1 MTKAEV
7 LEGFAFPNP
16 GEADMLQRWLDDATL
31 GTSIRKALVIVGP
44 MCSGKTTL
52 LYRIAEY
59 KGEAPCLY
67 DGRSGIV
74 PAKLS
79 HGDTLRRY
87 RELELCKVI
96 LVNDLL
102 VQSHE
107 SMIEVLLFA
116 SGFKKRIRSKEGKV
130 LEFNIAA
137 PCAVA
142 VSADCTERAER
153 WASVSLSVFDDERMP
168 FLWIHPT
175 IAGAHHGR
183 IKEDGKG
190 AEEAPRKKRKYTRHV
205 KPAEEPGVKVTRRKM
220 ADGTTI
226 ENRGNCQGG
235 GAV

>member
-1 MTKAEV
+1 MTKDEV
-7 LEGFAFPNP
+7 LDGFSFADPA
-16 GEADMLQRWLDDATL
+16 EAEKLRQWLDDATL
-31 GTSIRKALVIVGP
+31 GTRRRKALVIVGP
-44 MCSGKTTL
+44 KCSGKTTL

-59 KGEAPCLY
+59 KGEAPCFY
-67 DGRSGIV
+67 DGGSGIV

-102 VQSHE
+102 VRSHE

-116 SGFKKRIRSKEGKV
+116 SGFKKRIRSKAGKV

-183 IKEDGKG
+183 KEMVAT
-190 AEEAPRKKRKYTRHV
+190 AEQQQEAV
-205 KPAEEPGVKVTRRKM
+205 
-220 ADGTTI
+220 
-226 ENRGNCQGG
+226 
-235 GAV
+235 